1 MTSEQQSDAKHHLD
15 VVVDPGETARIMVVF
30 VAKGDSVYAS
40 LEGTIQY
47 PTGAH
52 VLAAL
57 QMYASVGF
65 WVVPSACGE

>member
-1 MTSEQQSDAKHHLD
+1 MKRCLHE
-15 VVVDPGETARIMVVF
+15 VGIRGGEAVMIMVV
-30 VAKGDSVYAS
+30 AKGEGVDAS

-57 QMYASVGF
+57 QMYASVGS